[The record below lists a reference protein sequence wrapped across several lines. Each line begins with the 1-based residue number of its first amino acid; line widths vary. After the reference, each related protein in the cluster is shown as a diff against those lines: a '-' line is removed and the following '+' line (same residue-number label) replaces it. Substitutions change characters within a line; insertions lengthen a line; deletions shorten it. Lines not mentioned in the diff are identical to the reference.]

1 MSSPLHFLDWF
12 IILFYFAAVILIGLF
27 RSGKFRSSTTKFI
40 LAGRKLSLPGFIATL
55 VTTWYGGILGIG
67 ENTYNNGIQTWFIF
81 GLPYY
86 VFAIAFALFMASK
99 IQKAK
104 QISIPDH
111 FYSKYGK
118 AAGIISAIYLL
129 FLASPA
135 PYILSIGILL
145 KFATGMPLA
154 VSIIASAIFSL
165 VYIWFGGF
173 RSVVRTDILQ
183 FILMFGSFII
193 LIFFAWSK
201 IGSPLSIISS
211 LPESHISP
219 LGDHSL
225 QYVIVWFFIAL
236 WTFVDPGFYQR
247 CAAAKSPEVA
257 RRGILISVILW
268 FIFDSLTLI
277 SGLYARVY
285 LPNSPALFALPQL
298 GANILPTIF
307 YGLFLTG
314 LIATIMS
321 TIDSLGLISAVT
333 FGRDIIWRIKNHTM
347 SGMRDNSVR
356 YVQFGLVLTSAI
368 AISLALMVPSVVNL
382 WYLTGSIIVPGLLIP
397 FLLTFTEIRLR
408 KSAGLYLI
416 ILPVMVTL
424 IWFTYGK
431 IVDNYPLHIEPF
443 YPGIATSIFML
454 IIFYYKEKLLPQN
467 NLK

>member
-1 MSSPLHFLDWF
+1 MSTPLHFFDWTILLIYF
-12 IILFYFAAVILIGLF
+12 IAVIWIGLF
-27 RSGKFRSSTTKFI
+27 KSGKFRTSTTKFI
-40 LAGRKLSLPGFIATL
+40 LAGRRLSLPGFIATL

-86 VFAIAFALFMASK
+86 VFAIVFALFMASK
-99 IQKAK
+99 IQKAQ

-118 AAGIISAIYLL
+118 AAGVISAIYLL

-145 KFATGMPLA
+145 KFATGIPLGLA
-154 VSIIASAIFSL
+154 IISSAIFSL

-183 FILMFGSFII
+183 FILMFGCFVIL
-193 LIFFAWSK
+193 LIFAWNK
-201 IGSPLSIISS
+201 IGSPLSIVSS

-225 QYVIVWFFIAL
+225 QYVVVWFFIAL

-247 CAAAKSPEVA
+247 CAAAKSPDVA
-257 RRGILISVILW
+257 RRGILISIILW
-268 FIFDSLTLI
+268 FIFDSLTLL
-277 SGLYARVY
+277 SGLYARAH
-285 LPNSPALFALPQL
+285 LPDSPALYALPL
-298 GANILPTIF
+298 FGANILPTVF

-333 FGRDIIWRIKNHTM
+333 FGRDVLWRIKNRSKSNIH
-347 SGMRDNSVR
+347 DNSI
-356 YVQFGLVLTSAI
+356 YFVQIGLIVTSLI
-368 AISLALMVPSVVNL
+368 AISLALLVPSVVNL
-382 WYLTGSIIVPGLLIP
+382 WYITGSVIVPGLLIP
-397 FLLTFTEIRLR
+397 FLLTFTRFSLQ
-408 KSAGLYLI
+408 KSEGLCLI
-416 ILPVMVTL
+416 IIPVMVTL
-424 IWFTYGK
+424 TWFIYGR
-431 IVDNYPLHIEPF
+431 ITGYFPLNLEPF
-443 YPGIATSIFML
+443 YPGIATSISIM
-454 IIFYYKEKLLPQN
+454 IIVYYKGKLLGRIN
-467 NLK
+467 IE